1 VTEVIHGLDF
11 QTFAS
16 HEAETLQLNAIGKVR
31 IVTHKAMFFDA
42 YSSNRA
48 TGSFIMVDPAT
59 NDTVGAGMVSAED
72 LTVHDSA
79 PYQAAVPLP
88 ATYSTGLTVW
98 FTGLS
103 GAGKTTICSSVYTE
117 LLALGFRVEV
127 LDGDVIRR
135 KLNSDLGFSQK
146 DRDEN
151 VRRIAFVAQL
161 LATHGVIVLVAAISP
176 YREVREEIRRDNPNF
191 IEVYVNAP
199 LEICEQRDPKGLY
212 KRARNKEIE
221 KFTGIDDPYQPPLV
235 PEVECRTDRETVK
248 ASSARVV
255 SAIQFFFAS
264 RLNKDEGQAM
274 SCPDAGRAEIAE
286 QSRIQSNREDCL

>member
-1 VTEVIHGLDF
+1 
-11 QTFAS
+11 
-16 HEAETLQLNAIGKVR
+16 
-31 IVTHKAMFFDA
+31 
-42 YSSNRA
+42 
-48 TGSFIMVDPAT
+48 
-59 NDTVGAGMVSAED
+59 
-72 LTVHDSA
+72 
-79 PYQAAVPLP
+79 
-88 ATYSTGLTVW
+88 LTVW

-151 VRRIAFVAQL
+151 VRRIAFVAQM
-161 LATHGVIVLVAAISP
+161 LASHGVIVLVAAISP
-176 YREVREEIRRDNPNF
+176 YRAVREEIRKDNPNF

-212 KRARNKEIE
+212 KRARNKEIQS
-221 KFTGIDDPYQPPLV
+221 FTGIDDPYQAPLV
-235 PEVECRTDRETVK
+235 PEVECRTDSETIK

-264 RLNKDEGQAM
+264 RLNKDKPQAM
-274 SCPDAGRAEIAE
+274 SCPDAGRAGIAE
-286 QSRIQSNREDCL
+286 QSSVRSNREDYL